1 MSGPRLPRRRVVLVA
16 ALAGVLLVGVAASV
30 AARPSSAPALAPIS
44 AERLIASTLQALAQD
59 PPVSGRLAAHLDL
72 GIHALP
78 HEGPAAV
85 ASGPAGILASLTG
98 NHRLR
103 VWSSADGFR
112 LADLLQASER
122 AIFISRT
129 DAWAWDFD
137 SFTAYH
143 LGPLARDGRGSERR
157 SDGTGLDLVDPMAL
171 TRKALAAVT
180 PSTRVSVAGTARV
193 AGRDAYLLALE
204 PRTATTLVGRIDVA
218 VDAERRLPLRVAV
231 IPRNRSAAAISAE
244 FTSVSFAAIDP
255 SVYRFTPPP
264 GAKVMEASHQLGG
277 EGAGKGQGIRG
288 SAREEY
294 GLERNAET
302 GPRLF
307 GHDWTTVVA
316 VRAPSLAMLRSAG
329 GGFDPTSLLPLS
341 GPLLSIRLVDRGDHM
356 WLVYGLVPQSALV
369 AAARELP

>member
-1 MSGPRLPRRRVVLVA
+1 MSGLRLPRRRVVLVA

-30 AARPSSAPALAPIS
+30 AARPSSAPDLAPIS
-44 AERLIASTLQALAQD
+44 TERLIVSTLRALAQD

-72 GIHALP
+72 GLPAIP

-112 LADLLQASER
+112 LADLLQGSER

-143 LGPLARDGRGSERR
+143 LGPSPRGGRGSERR

-204 PRTATTLVGRIDVA
+204 PRTAATLVGRIEVA

-231 IPRNRSAAAISAE
+231 IPRNRSAAAISVA
-244 FTSVSFAAIDP
+244 FTSISFAAIDP

-277 EGAGKGQGIRG
+277 ESAGKGQGIRG
-288 SAREEY
+288 SARDED
-294 GLERNAET
+294 GLGRYAEN
-302 GPRLF
+302 GPRFF
-307 GHDWTTVVA
+307 GHDWTTVIA
-316 VRAPSLAMLRSAG
+316 LRTPSLATLRGAVKE
-329 GGFDPTSLLPLS
+329 FDPTSLLPLS
-341 GPLLSIRLVDRGDHM
+341 GPLLSIRLVDRGDHT

>member
-1 MSGPRLPRRRVVLVA
+1 MSGPRLPRRRVVMVA
-16 ALAGVLLVGVAASV
+16 ALAGALLVGVAASV
-30 AARPSSAPALAPIS
+30 AARPSSAPDLAPIS
-44 AERLIASTLQALAQD
+44 TERLIASTLRALAQD

-72 GIHALP
+72 GLPAIP

-85 ASGPAGILASLTG
+85 ESGPAGILASLTG

-112 LADLLQASER
+112 LADLIQGSER

-143 LGPLARDGRGSERR
+143 LGRFPRRVRGSERR
-157 SDGTGLDLVDPMAL
+157 SDGAGLDLVDPMAL

-193 AGRDAYLLALE
+193 AGRDAYLLAME
-204 PRTATTLVGRIDVA
+204 PRTAATLVGRIEVA

-231 IPRNRSAAAISAE
+231 IPRNHSAAAISVA
-244 FTSVSFAAIDP
+244 FTSISFAAIDP

-264 GAKVMEASHQLGG
+264 GAKVMEPSHQLGG
-277 EGAGKGQGIRG
+277 ESAAKGQGIRG
-288 SAREEY
+288 SAHDEY
-294 GLERNAET
+294 GLGQHAEM

-307 GHDWTTVVA
+307 SHDWTTVVA
-316 VRAPSLAMLRSAG
+316 LRTPSLATLRGAARE
-329 GGFDPTSLLPLS
+329 FDPTSLLPLS
-341 GPLLSIRLVDRGDHM
+341 GRLLSIRLVDRGDHT
-356 WLVYGLVPQSALV
+356 WLVYGLVPQPALV
-369 AAARELP
+369 TAARELP

>member
-1 MSGPRLPRRRVVLVA
+1 VLVA
-16 ALAGVLLVGVAASV
+16 ALVGVLLVGVAAISV

-44 AERLIASTLQALAQD
+44 AERLIASTLRALAQD

-72 GIHALP
+72 GIPAIP

-122 AIFISRT
+122 AIFLSRM

-143 LGPLARDGRGSERR
+143 LGPFLRGAREPEHRGE
-157 SDGTGLDLVDPMAL
+157 GTGLDLVDPMAL

-180 PSTRVSVAGTARV
+180 PSTQVSVAGTSRV
-193 AGRDAYLLALE
+193 AGRDAYILALE
-204 PRTATTLVGRIDVA
+204 PRTAATLVGRIEVA
-218 VDAERRLPLRVAV
+218 IDAERRLPLHVAV
-231 IPRNRSAAAISAE
+231 IPRNRSVAAISVA
-244 FTSVSFAAIDP
+244 FTSISFAAIDP
-255 SVYRFTPPP
+255 AVFRFTPPP
-264 GAKVMEASHQLGG
+264 GAKVMDASYQLRG

-288 SAREEY
+288 SARDEY
-294 GLERNAET
+294 GLGRYRET
-302 GPRLF
+302 GPRFF

-316 VRAPSLAMLRSAG
+316 LRTPSLAMLRSAG
-329 GGFDPTSLLPLS
+329 RGFDPTSLLPLS
-341 GPLLSIRLVDRGDHM
+341 GPLLSIRLVDRGDHS
-356 WLVYGLVPQSALV
+356 WLVYGLVAQSSLV

>member
-1 MSGPRLPRRRVVLVA
+1 MSGPRSPSRRVVLVA
-16 ALAGVLLVGVAASV
+16 ALVGVLLVAIAASV
-30 AARPSSAPALAPIS
+30 AARPASAPPLAPIS
-44 AERLIASTLQALAQD
+44 AERLIAATLRALAHD

-72 GIHALP
+72 GIPAIP

-143 LGPLARDGRGSERR
+143 LGSFPPGARGDGHRG
-157 SDGTGLDLVDPMAL
+157 DGTGLDLVDPMAIA
-171 TRKALAAVT
+171 RKTLAAVT
-180 PSTRVSVAGTARV
+180 PSTRVSVAGTTRV
-193 AGRDAYLLALE
+193 AGRDAYILALE
-204 PRTATTLVGRIDVA
+204 PRTAATLVGRIEVA

-231 IPRNRSAAAISAE
+231 IPRNRSGAAISVA

-255 SVYRFTPPP
+255 SVFRFTPPP
-264 GAKVMEASHQLGG
+264 GAKVMDASRQLGS

-288 SAREEY
+288 SAREY
-294 GLERNAET
+294 
-302 GPRLF
+302 GPRAYGETAPLFF

-341 GPLLSIRLVDRGDHM
+341 GPLLSIRLVDRGDHT
-356 WLVYGLVPQSALV
+356 WLVYGLVPQSSLV
-369 AAARELP
+369 AAARDLP